1 MSTSVQIDQS
11 LLLGERS
18 SARLFPRTAQ
28 PSERIGTNLAQ
39 ISISVIIPVY
49 NEHTT
54 IEKVIDRVLECGLD
68 VEVVVVDDASTDGTR
83 ALLQKFQHPR
93 VKILYHAKNAGK
105 GAALRS
111 GFAAASRP
119 YVFVQDAD
127 LEYDPKDFVKM
138 LPPLVDG
145 RADMVYGSRF
155 LGGPHRVLFFWH
167 YIGNRLLTL
176 LSNMVTN
183 LNLTDMETGQKAF
196 ARERLN
202 QLQLTA
208 NRFTFEPEITAKAA
222 RAGWRIYEVPV
233 SYSGRTYAEGKKI
246 GWRDAVVALWAILYY
261 RFLN

>member
-1 MSTSVQIDQS
+1 MSDSIQIDQS
-11 LLLGERS
+11 LLSAERS
-18 SARLFPRTAQ
+18 SARAYSRMVQ
-28 PSERIGTNLAQ
+28 PSERTATNLSQ
-39 ISISVIIPVY
+39 IAISVVVPVY

-54 IEKVIDRVLECGLD
+54 IANVIERVLDCGFD

-83 ALLQKFQHPR
+83 ELLKKYQHPK
-93 VKILYHAKNAGK
+93 VKILYHDTNTGK

-111 GFAAASRP
+111 GFAVASRP

-127 LEYDPKDFVKM
+127 LEYDPKDFAKM

-167 YIGNRLLTL
+167 YVGNRLLTL
-176 LSNMVTN
+176 LSNIVTN
-183 LNLTDMETGQKAF
+183 LNLSDMETGQKAF
-196 ARERLN
+196 ARGKLN
-202 QLQLTA
+202 ELRLTA

-222 RAGWRIYEVPV
+222 RAGWRIYEVPI

-246 GWRDAVVALWAILYY
+246 GWRDAVVALWAIVYY